1 MKGLAIGLLL
11 AITVASPAWAWG
23 GLFNRFNP
31 SLMSDMYGDSYG
43 KQLFRAAEER
53 RPGAAQVRPT
63 LFACLENITVLWTF
77 FQDLAE
83 IIEEELEAEAQD
95 PCNGRTCS
103 MNEQCCNG
111 HVCVDTEDSK
121 TNYSKK
127 YTSHLRSCFVIV
139 MGRCLPVYGKKQ
151 GENCNRDTDCESGF
165 VCLDSVAGRTCQ
177 TPLPGDKGLGKCKDA
192 S

>member
-1 MKGLAIGLLL
+1 MKPLALALLVAL
-11 AITVASPAWAWG
+11 TVASPAWAWG

-43 KQLFRAAEER
+43 RQLFRAAEGG
-53 RPGAAQVRPT
+53 RPGSAQV
-63 LFACLENITVLWTF
+63 LKNFACQEIITIFTIFLLLL
-77 FQDLAE
+77 QDLAE

-121 TNYSKK
+121 
-127 YTSHLRSCFVIV
+127 
-139 MGRCLPVYGKKQ
+139 
-151 GENCNRDTDCESGF
+151 
-165 VCLDSVAGRTCQ
+165 
-177 TPLPGDKGLGKCKDA
+177 
-192 S
+192 

>member
-53 RPGAAQVRPT
+53 QRPGAAQVSDLKCALHAWKT
-63 LFACLENITVLWTF
+63 LQFYGL

-121 TNYSKK
+121 TNYSKNIQVINLSFYSDGK
-127 YTSHLRSCFVIV
+127 VFTRLR
-139 MGRCLPVYGKKQ
+139 
-151 GENCNRDTDCESGF
+151 
-165 VCLDSVAGRTCQ
+165 
-177 TPLPGDKGLGKCKDA
+177 
-192 S
+192 